1 MERATS
7 TKKST
12 ARSRA
17 DDQRGGQELDRR
29 GEVVDLRPDY
39 AVRLRAATVV
49 LDAQA
54 RGDHGTDRIID
65 EEIAEIAKHSRSA
78 PAPRIAAADTRVSD
92 LVYTARAVT
101 YSRWGEFPQGTIL
114 EKTHPIVAE
123 APDAF
128 MPLAERLA

>member
-29 GEVVDLRPDY
+29 GEIVDLRPDY

-54 RGDHGTDRIID
+54 RAARHQRERGALTVG
-65 EEIAEIAKHSRSA
+65 SSSA
-78 PAPRIAAADTRVSD
+78 GAPRCAPNVHPFDR
-92 LVYTARAVT
+92 
-101 YSRWGEFPQGTIL
+101 PIL
-114 EKTHPIVAE
+114 
-123 APDAF
+123 AP
-128 MPLAERLA
+128 